1 MGILFKLVALK
12 YEYICQIPQLLS
24 EKNLEFIYVFFTC
37 QKDFSARISTDG
49 TQSSCIA
56 ASSARGVQKTLQAW
70 SCRYGVMTTTLG
82 PD

>member
-1 MGILFKLVALK
+1 LPDYPIIIV
-12 YEYICQIPQLLS
+12 
-24 EKNLEFIYVFFTC
+24 KNLEFIYIFFTC

-82 PD
+82 PN